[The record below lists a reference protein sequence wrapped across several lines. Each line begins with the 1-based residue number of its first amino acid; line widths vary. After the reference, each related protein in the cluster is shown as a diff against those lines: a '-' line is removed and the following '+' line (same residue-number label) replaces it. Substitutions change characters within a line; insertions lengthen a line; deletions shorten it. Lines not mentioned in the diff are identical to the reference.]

1 LKGANI
7 ACRFSYVFI
16 AFAKSIFSLSST
28 KGEIQKT
35 CLHFS
40 ISLLTKSSICCLSSS
55 VLATLVNI
63 SFLPF
68 GYSEITDKS
77 WSQYNVK
84 AKVLGI
90 GVAVIFKL

>member
-1 LKGANI
+1 
-7 ACRFSYVFI
+7 VFI

-28 KGEIQKT
+28 SGEIQKT

-55 VLATLVNI
+55 VFATFVNI

-68 GYSEITDKS
+68 GYSLITDKS